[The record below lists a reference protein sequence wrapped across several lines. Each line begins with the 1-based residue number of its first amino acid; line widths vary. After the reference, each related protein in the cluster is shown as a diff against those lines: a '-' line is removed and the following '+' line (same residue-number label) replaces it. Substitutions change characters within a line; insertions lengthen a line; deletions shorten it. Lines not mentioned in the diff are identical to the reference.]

1 MARVPG
7 SHALRRTGYSSGC
20 SLAYPRILLHP
31 APLGRL
37 GAELLR
43 RGKIRLRE
51 KCKSQF
57 AHDRSYAANSF
68 WSGAASGAEES
79 HCSANLSLAA
89 PLARLPAR
97 LCYDEEGTGDTQEV
111 SADYS

>member
-1 MARVPG
+1 M
-7 SHALRRTGYSSGC
+7 
-20 SLAYPRILLHP
+20 
-31 APLGRL
+31 GRL

-97 LCYDEEGTGDTQEV
+97 LCYDEEGTGETQEV